1 MCARLATAGVTGTA
15 DAALQRGKSMF
26 HPGLADLFEPLIVS
40 SATAHSI
47 EILRDNGMVGLRE
60 RKPIERLVAVIT
72 RSCSHPQ
79 PHEMIYGVV
88 SVLCHLWQVA
98 YNDIGPGHQSWRLR
112 TDNMLQGR
120 HGHRFGFAV
129 NELVDLDRLHRRAY

>member
-40 SATAHSI
+40 SATAHPI
-47 EILRDNGMVGLRE
+47 EILRNNGMIGLRQ

-72 RSCSHPQ
+72 RSRSHPQ
-79 PHEMIYGVV
+79 AHKMIYSVV
-88 SVLCHLWQVA
+88 SELCHAWQVA
-98 YNDIGPGHQSWRLR
+98 HNDIGAGHQSWRLR
-112 TDNMLQGR
+112 TDTMSQGR
-120 HGHRFGFAV
+120 HRHRFGFAV
-129 NELVDLDRLHRRAY
+129 NELVDLDQLH